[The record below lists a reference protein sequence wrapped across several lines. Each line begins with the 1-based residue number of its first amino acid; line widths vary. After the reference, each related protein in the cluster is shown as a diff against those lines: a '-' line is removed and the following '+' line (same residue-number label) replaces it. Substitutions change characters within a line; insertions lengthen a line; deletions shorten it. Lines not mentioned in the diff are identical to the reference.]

1 MCVVDCIAD
10 SAKEFQPFGN
20 VQLMAVAITIE
31 RLAFDVLHH
40 EVRQAV
46 FSSAAVEQSCDMRMI
61 ECGEYLS
68 FFTKAAEDEVSVH
81 PALDQ
86 FYGGPF
92 VELIVRARCLIDRAH
107 AAASNLSVD
116 SISAK
121 AA

>member
-40 EVRQAV
+40 EVRQTV
-46 FSSAAVEQSCDMRMI
+46 FSSAAVEQSRDMRMI
-61 ECGEYLS
+61 ECCEYLS
-68 FFTKAAEDEVSVH
+68 FFTKPAKDEISIH

-86 FYGGPF
+86 FYCSPF
-92 VELIVRARCLIDRAH
+92 IELIIGAGCLID
-107 AAASNLSVD
+107 
-116 SISAK
+116 
-121 AA
+121 